1 MLYRNC
7 MRNLLVLLGFA
18 FFSAASGQTIG
29 VDNRHGFN
37 EDALLGSGADFDA
50 YRAVIEALGFTL
62 VPLDSFLAG
71 DIEGLDAVII
81 NQNYQT
87 NLLSADE
94 IVALREFQLAGG
106 GLLVQVDG
114 GTDFVAP
121 VMNLLVQPYGVSF
134 SRAVTEGA
142 GRVIEGFVVHPVT
155 VGVQT
160 VGIDAHRRLEMSIPP
175 ALDLTIG
182 DGEDDMLAA
191 VLGERFGAGNLVMI
205 SDSSIWSDPDSGS
218 DFSIDFGD
226 SLRLFVNSLLFVTR
240 DGPPTEQV
248 IRRASAAVDAVAVRA
263 ATRVGAPGGSHG
275 D

>member
-1 MLYRNC
+1 